1 MGSFEYHEKLIFK
14 PPAPEEIAGNVRSYC
29 NELIYRLNNQVED
42 EYIKADTQL
51 IVDGIRTDLTDPYAF
66 ASSSEKL
73 KDAVSDKKCKKS
85 I

>member
-42 EYIKADTQL
+42 EYIKAD
-51 IVDGIRTDLTDPYAF
+51 I
-66 ASSSEKL
+66 
-73 KDAVSDKKCKKS
+73 
-85 I
+85 